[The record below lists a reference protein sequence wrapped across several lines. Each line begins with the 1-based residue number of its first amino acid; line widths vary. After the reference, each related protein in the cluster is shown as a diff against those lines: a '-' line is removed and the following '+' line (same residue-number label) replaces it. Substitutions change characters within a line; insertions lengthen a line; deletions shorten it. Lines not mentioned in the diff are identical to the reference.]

1 MQQRRGTAQ
10 QWTDANPRLAAGEI
24 GLETD
29 TNKFKIGDDVNLWDD
44 LAYFVNSDGLA
55 GELDGFATEEYVD
68 GAISS
73 LIGDAPEL
81 LDTLNELAAAIGDDA
96 DFLTGIGESI
106 TAAQTAAEG
115 YADGLA
121 VNYDVAGAAA
131 AAQTAAEDYAD
142 GLAVNYDV
150 AGAAAAAQ
158 TAAEGYADGLAVN
171 YDVAGAAAAAQTA
184 AEDYADGL
192 ATNYDVAGAAAAA
205 QTAAEDYA
213 DGLATNYEASGAVS
227 THSGLTT
234 GVHGVTGDVVGTSDA
249 QTLTNKTMGDD
260 LLMNGFQVSGLGTPT
275 QADHAATKS
284 YVDSVAEGLHIH
296 ASVDVLAD
304 SNVSISDAAQVID
317 GVVAGVGS
325 RILLVGQTNAEENG
339 IYVRLPEVPSAP
351 LSQFTSADQTGTN
364 QSVTY
369 SKGAYLLAGVTFSA
383 TTGSYVRLSGFN
395 ILTPAGTQDPQGSV
409 NINGDWAIN
418 NGGGGFYFSYS
429 TALNSIITSLDPSFV
444 SNLGSGTI
452 EIDLVAEPAY
462 PLGRAEDYNTA
473 AEIQAGD
480 FVFVRLGTVYGS
492 TGWVQENEV
501 TTLGTS
507 PIEWTQFS
515 GAGTYLAGNGLNLD
529 GNTFTIDETIT
540 ATRTFASDEAS
551 AAQTAAESYADGLAV
566 NYEVAGA
573 AAAAQTAAEDYA
585 DGLAVNYDVAGAAA
599 AAQTAAEDYADGLA
613 VNYDVAGAAAAAQ
626 TAAEDYADSAIS
638 SLVASAPETLD
649 TLNELAAALG
659 DDANFATSTAN
670 LIGEKVAKSGD
681 TMTGDLTLS
690 GAPTSDLHAATKKY
704 VDDEISGIDALPSQS
719 GNTGKYLT
727 TNGTSASWATVES
740 SGGTANDD
748 TILKAALFF
757 GGN

>member
-1 MQQRRGTAQ
+1 MATRMQQRRGTAQ

-142 GLAVNYDV
+142 GLA
-150 AGAAAAAQ
+150 
-158 TAAEGYADGLAVN
+158 
-171 YDVAGAAAAAQTA
+171 
-184 AEDYADGL
+184 
-192 ATNYDVAGAAAAA
+192 TNYDVAGAAAAA
-205 QTAAEDYA
+205 KTAAEDYA

-585 DGLAVNYDVAGAAA
+585 D
-599 AAQTAAEDYADGLA
+599 
-613 VNYDVAGAAAAAQ
+613 
-626 TAAEDYADSAIS
+626 SAIS